1 MAGTESKIRS
11 RVRNKLVPVLIV
23 SALAVVSIM
32 FWKRF
37 DIGVW
42 YMNRNQAV
50 REKVILHMLEI
61 ARPLIERD
69 VKMSL
74 PQRVLSALAGR
85 RNEKERQSDALK
97 DVRAFGEMCFE
108 NRWITFI
115 KAPRSNPMSDG
126 RFVRFRFALSW
137 NRVRAGEVLAAFNV
151 HFLKREIGEMQI
163 NPGCRFFV
171 DLKLYVETKAR
182 LD

>member
-1 MAGTESKIRS
+1 VAAG
-11 RVRNKLVPVLIV
+11 
-23 SALAVVSIM
+23 AVASLM

-50 REKVILHMLEI
+50 REMVILHMLEI
-61 ARPLIERD
+61 AQPLIERD

-74 PQRVLSALAGR
+74 PQKVFSALAGR
-85 RNEKERQSDALK
+85 RNEKERRSDALK

-115 KAPRSNPMSDG
+115 KAPRSNPMNDG
-126 RFVRFRFALSW
+126 RFGRFRFALAW
-137 NRVRAGEVLAAFNV
+137 NRGRAGEVLAAFNAN
-151 HFLKREIGEMQI
+151 FLKREIGEMRI
-163 NPGCRFFV
+163 NPDCRFFV

-182 LD
+182 LN

>member
-1 MAGTESKIRS
+1 MARTGSKARS
-11 RVRNKLVPVLIV
+11 KVRTKLVPALIV
-23 SALAVVSIM
+23 AAVAVASVM

-50 REKVILHMLEI
+50 REKVILHMLEN
-61 ARPLIERD
+61 AQPLIERD

-74 PQRVLSALAGR
+74 PEKVFSALAGR

-97 DVRAFGEMCFE
+97 DVRAFGETCFK

-115 KAPRSNPMSDG
+115 KAPRSNPMTDG
-126 RFVRFRFALSW
+126 RFGRLRFALAW
-137 NRVRAGEVLAAFNV
+137 NRGRAGEVLAAFNV
-151 HFLKREIGEMQI
+151 KFMKREIGEMQI
-163 NPGCRFFV
+163 NPNCQFFV
-171 DLKLYVETKAR
+171 DLKMYVEKKAKAN
-182 LD
+182 